1 VDNAAAE
8 SFFATLTR
16 ELEHR
21 HRFPSRATARLRCCR
36 PGRSPMVTTTYKMT
50 ASATVTATV
59 RATDGTPIE
68 GQGSVTFSNVCP

>member
-1 VDNAAAE
+1 
-8 SFFATLTR
+8 
-16 ELEHR
+16 
-21 HRFPSRATARLRCCR
+21 
-36 PGRSPMVTTTYKMT
+36 MVTTTYKMT